1 MPSIR
6 CRGTARSR
14 LLCMHMKIAQL
25 LPSNPLLAD
34 LGGVL
39 DFTGEL
45 GRLAI
50 AQVGRGGSRGRA
62 LQPAR

>member
-1 MPSIR
+1 
-6 CRGTARSR
+6 
-14 LLCMHMKIAQL
+14 MK
-25 LPSNPLLAD
+25 LPTLHAPEHSSASDQQPLLAD

-50 AQVGRGGSRGRA
+50 AQVGRGGEGVTR
-62 LQPAR
+62 QPAS